1 MLTEPTFSISDAQ
14 RILGKEKST
23 IYRMIKNNQLKTLDI
38 KPLRVNIMQVTKCYV
53 IASTWDLFTLL

>member
-23 IYRMIKNNQLKTLDI
+23 IHRMIKNNQLKTLDI

-53 IASTWDLFTLL
+53 IAST

>member
-23 IYRMIKNNQLKTLDI
+23 IYRMIKNNQLKTLVLL
-38 KPLRVNIMQVTKCYV
+38 PLKTEKKIECFVENPNFIRFYK
-53 IASTWDLFTLL
+53 A